1 MRVGFAADGVGEPL
15 VVVADEAPDA
25 ADVDVSGT
33 ITGGSD
39 DTGGGA
45 AVVVG
50 GGGGGGLPSTVT
62 VPIATGVCPTTA
74 ANTVISPGSL
84 VPTLKPQLSVVA
96 EGEQNA

>member
-62 VPIATGVCPTTA
+62 VPIATRFWFWPTDADSDIEPCWRA
-74 ANTVISPGSL
+74 A
-84 VPTLKPQLSVVA
+84 TLNRHPVFGQ
-96 EGEQNA
+96 ET